1 MLTDIYIYF
10 FTEILYCAFVPLSFE
25 CTLFSHLLS
34 TPSLSHTQVILSLAF
49 LRPRFNLD
57 SPYFT
62 SCYNQEVSC
71 LKQQAATVGS
81 FLEDLIGVERAHSKS
96 VCVSD
101 EDRSKGLP
109 ICVPLT
115 HPISL
120 SGENVHF
127 IMWEFMYM
135 CVFTKRYSS
144 FITSCKDEA

>member
-1 MLTDIYIYF
+1 MSVLCLCSIVF
-10 FTEILYCAFVPLSFE
+10 
-25 CTLFSHLLS
+25 LS
-34 TPSLSHTQVILSLAF
+34 TFCFRSYYLLRLSHTQVILSLAS

-71 LKQQAATVGS
+71 LKQQAATVSS

-127 IMWEFMYM
+127 IN
-135 CVFTKRYSS
+135 
-144 FITSCKDEA
+144 

>member
-1 MLTDIYIYF
+1 MHFVFAPIIY
-10 FTEILYCAFVPLSFE
+10 S
-25 CTLFSHLLS
+25 
-34 TPSLSHTQVILSLAF
+34 PSLSLTQVILSLAS

-120 SGENVHF
+120 SGKF
-127 IMWEFMYM
+127 SMWEFIM
-135 CVFTKRYSS
+135 CVQTDTAVLLLLVRLKRKPQSVDRKVWS
-144 FITSCKDEA
+144 TSALKCQ

>member
-1 MLTDIYIYF
+1 M
-10 FTEILYCAFVPLSFE
+10 PLFHCLSE
-25 CTLFSHLLS
+25 YTLFSHLLS
-34 TPSLSHTQVILSLAF
+34 TPPSLTQVILSLAS

-71 LKQQAATVGS
+71 LKQQAATVSS

-120 SGENVHF
+120 SGENVQF
-127 IMWEFMYM
+127 SMWEFQVHVCIYKSIQQ
-135 CVFTKRYSS
+135 FYYSLQG
-144 FITSCKDEA
+144 